1 MQSYQDCESG
11 ESFVSQHIAIFEN
24 IYFDMYCNIF
34 KEALNDLSSNFI
46 DFWIVFYQEKLC

>member
-24 IYFDMYCNIF
+24 IYFDMYCHIF

-46 DFWIVFYQEKLC
+46 DFWIVFYQEKL